1 LERFAME
8 ALIGVLIILVVIY
21 LINAVVAR
29 LMLGD

>member
-1 LERFAME
+1 ME

-21 LINAVVAR
+21 LINAVAAR

>member
-1 LERFAME
+1 ME

>member
-1 LERFAME
+1 ME
-8 ALIGVLIILVVIY
+8 ALIGVLIILAVIY